1 MGTGTSSAIALAV
14 VEKARDA
21 KATGARRGAFVMVV
35 RSIVIDGSRV
45 LMIRE
50 PGEEGGWWLDEG
62 IYLAEIGSDRVTSMA

>member
-1 MGTGTSSAIALAV
+1 
-14 VEKARDA
+14 
-21 KATGARRGAFVMVV
+21 MVV